1 MTYSKRTG
9 IIKRAFKKDHLQFCH
24 KKLDFIL
31 TQDDKKLLLAK
42 KRKGGVWKKNFI
54 EEIKKRSQLNE
65 IELKIEVTDMKKEL
79 KCLSTI
85 VFVNTITIS
94 VLATAI
100 LISILK

>member
-1 MTYSKRTG
+1 MEE
-9 IIKRAFKKDHLQFCH
+9 
-24 KKLDFIL
+24 KL
-31 TQDDKKLLLAK
+31 
-42 KRKGGVWKKNFI
+42 I

-65 IELKIEVTDMKKEL
+65 MELKIEVTDMKKEL